1 MTTQT
6 PTERFAAE
14 QVSVDELRLDA
25 RNPRIQ
31 RAGERLSQEEILR
44 ILWREYSVDEVAWS
58 IARNGYF
65 PHELLFV
72 AEESD
77 ALVVIEGNRR
87 LAAVRLLREPDLR
100 KKLNATDLPEI
111 PPEDIAALAALPVIR
126 RQRKDVWQ
134 YVGFKHVNG
143 PQAWGSFAKAEYIAW
158 VKNEVGKDLADIA
171 ETIGDR
177 HLTVARLYRAY
188 MALQQAK
195 AAGVY
200 DPEEQ
205 RSRKRFAFSHLY
217 TGLDYRGIQAFTRIA
232 DLDPPAEKPIPA
244 RRMKQ
249 FGELCVWL
257 WGDKTRDAKPV
268 VKSQN
273 PHLRQLDEA
282 LQSDSGVSA
291 LRAGL
296 GVSVA
301 YDVAR
306 GDTTLFREALVEAR
320 QALQKARGKVL
331 TGFAGEA
338 DQLEEIGQ
346 ITALA
351 EALDDDMQGIV
362 ADRRKGRR
370 KSRRPT
376 RRR

>member
-6 PTERFAAE
+6 TAERYAP
-14 QVSVDELRLDA
+14 QPVPVDELSLDA

-31 RAGERLSQEEILR
+31 RAGERLSQDEILS

-65 PHELLFV
+65 PHEALFA
-72 AEESD
+72 AEED
-77 ALVVIEGNRR
+77 GALVVVEGNRR

-100 KKLNATDLPEI
+100 KKVKATDLPEI
-111 PPEDIAALAALPVIR
+111 SPEEVAELDTLPVIR
-126 RQRKDVWQ
+126 RKREDVWQ

-158 VKNEVGKDLADIA
+158 VRNDVGKDLADIA

-177 HLTVARLYRAY
+177 HRTVARLYRAY
-188 MALQQAK
+188 MALKQART
-195 AAGVY
+195 AGAY
-200 DPEEQ
+200 DVDEQ

-217 TGLDYRGIQAFTRIA
+217 TGLDYRGIQEFTGVA
-232 DLDPPAEKPIPA
+232 DLDPPTERPIPPRKM
-244 RRMKQ
+244 RR

-257 WGDKTRDAKPV
+257 WGDKTRDINPEIKT
-268 VKSQN
+268 QN

-282 LQSDSGVSA
+282 LQSKGGVSA

-296 GVSVA
+296 GLSVA
-301 YDVAR
+301 YDVHR
-306 GDTTLFREALVEAR
+306 GDSALFREALVEAR

-346 ITALA
+346 IVTLS
-351 EALDDDMQGIV
+351 ETLNDDMQDIV
-362 ADRRKGRR
+362 TKRRRKNRRSSRR
-370 KSRRPT
+370 K
-376 RRR
+376 

>member
-6 PTERFAAE
+6 PAELYAPE
-14 QVSVDELRLDA
+14 QVPVGELRLDA

-31 RAGERLSQEEILR
+31 RTGERLSQDEILN

-65 PHELLFV
+65 PHEALFA
-72 AEESD
+72 AEED
-77 ALVVIEGNRR
+77 GALVVIEGNRR

-100 KKLNATDLPEI
+100 ERMKATDLPSVS
-111 PPEDIAALAALPVIR
+111 PEEVALLDTLPVIR
-126 RQRKDVWQ
+126 RRRDEVWQ

-158 VKNEVGKDLADIA
+158 VRNDVGKDLADIA

-177 HLTVARLYRAY
+177 HRTVARLYRAY
-188 MALQQAK
+188 MALVQAR

-200 DPEEQ
+200 DVDKQ

-217 TGLDYRGIQAFTRIA
+217 TGLDYRGIQDFTGIA
-232 DLDPPAEKPIPA
+232 DLEPPTERPIPT
-244 RRMKQ
+244 RKMKQ

-257 WGDKTRDAKPV
+257 WGDKSRDIKPEI
-268 VKSQN
+268 KTQN

-282 LQSDSGVSA
+282 LQSKGGLTA
-291 LRAGL
+291 LRVGL
-296 GVSVA
+296 GLSVA
-301 YDVAR
+301 YDVHR
-306 GDTTLFREALVEAR
+306 GDTALFREGLVEAR

-331 TGFAGEA
+331 TGFVGEA

-346 ITALA
+346 IVTLS
-351 EALDDDMQGIV
+351 EALHDDMQDIV
-362 ADRRKGRR
+362 TKRRN
-370 KSRRPT
+370 KSRRSS

>member
-1 MTTQT
+1 MTTKT
-6 PTERFAAE
+6 PAELYAPE
-14 QVSVDELRLDA
+14 QVPVGELRLDA

-31 RAGERLSQEEILR
+31 RTSERLSQDEILN

-65 PHELLFV
+65 PHEALFA
-72 AEESD
+72 AEED
-77 ALVVIEGNRR
+77 GALVVIEGNRR

-100 KKLNATDLPEI
+100 ERMKATDLPSVS
-111 PPEDIAALAALPVIR
+111 PEEVALLDTLPVIR
-126 RQRKDVWQ
+126 RRRDEVWQ

-158 VKNEVGKDLADIA
+158 VRNDVGKDLADIA

-177 HLTVARLYRAY
+177 HRTVARLYRSY
-188 MALQQAK
+188 MALVQAR

-200 DPEEQ
+200 DVDKQ

-217 TGLDYRGIQAFTRIA
+217 TGLDYRGIQDFTGIA
-232 DLDPPAEKPIPA
+232 DLEPPTDMPIPT
-244 RRMKQ
+244 RKMKQ

-257 WGDKTRDAKPV
+257 WGDKTRDIKPEI
-268 VKSQN
+268 KTQN

-282 LQSDSGVSA
+282 LQSKGGLSA
-291 LRAGL
+291 LRVGL
-296 GVSVA
+296 GLSVA
-301 YDVAR
+301 YDVHR
-306 GDTTLFREALVEAR
+306 GDTALFREGLVEAR

-331 TGFAGEA
+331 TGFVGEA

-346 ITALA
+346 IVTLS
-351 EALDDDMQGIV
+351 EALHDDMQDIV
-362 ADRRKGRR
+362 TKRRN
-370 KSRRPT
+370 KSRRSS

>member
-6 PTERFAAE
+6 SAELYAPE
-14 QVSVDELRLDA
+14 QVPVHELRLDA

-31 RAGERLSQEEILR
+31 RAGERLSQDEILG

-58 IARNGYF
+58 IARNRYF
-65 PHELLFV
+65 PHEALFA
-72 AEESD
+72 AEED
-77 ALVVIEGNRR
+77 GALVVIEGNRR

-100 KKLNATDLPEI
+100 KKMKATDLPEI
-111 PPEDIAALAALPVIR
+111 SPEEVAALDTLPVIR
-126 RQRKDVWQ
+126 RRREDVWQ

-158 VKNEVGKDLADIA
+158 VRNDVGKDLADIA

-177 HLTVARLYRAY
+177 HRTVARLYRAY
-188 MALQQAK
+188 MAIQQAR
-195 AAGVY
+195 AAGAY
-200 DPEEQ
+200 DVDEQ

-217 TGLDYRGIQAFTRIA
+217 TGLDYRGIQEFTGVA
-232 DLDPPAEKPIPA
+232 DLDPPTERPIPS
-244 RRMKQ
+244 RKMKH

-257 WGDKTRDAKPV
+257 WGDKTRDVKPEI
-268 VKSQN
+268 KTQN

-282 LQSDSGVSA
+282 LQSRGGLSA

-296 GVSVA
+296 GLSVA
-301 YDVAR
+301 YDVHR
-306 GDTTLFREALVEAR
+306 GDTALFREALVEAR

-331 TGFAGEA
+331 TGFAGEG

-346 ITALA
+346 IVTLS
-351 EALDDDMQGIV
+351 ETLHDDMQDIV
-362 ADRRKGRR
+362 TKRRRKHRRSSRR
-370 KSRRPT
+370 K
-376 RRR
+376 

>member
-6 PTERFAAE
+6 SIEQFEAE

-25 RNPRIQ
+25 LNPRIQ
-31 RAGERLSQEEILR
+31 RAGERLSQDEILE

-58 IARNGYF
+58 IARNRYF
-65 PHELLFV
+65 PHEALF
-72 AEESD
+72 ASGED
-77 ALVVIEGNRR
+77 GALVVIEGNRR

-100 KKLNATDLPEI
+100 KKMKATDLPEI
-111 PPEDIAALAALPVIR
+111 SPEEVAALDTLPVTR
-126 RQRKDVWQ
+126 RRREDVWQ

-158 VKNEVGKDLADIA
+158 VRNDIGKDLADIA

-177 HLTVARLYRAY
+177 HRTVARLYRAY
-188 MALQQAK
+188 MAIQQAR
-195 AAGVY
+195 AAGAY
-200 DPEEQ
+200 DVDEQ

-217 TGLDYRGIQAFTRIA
+217 TGLDYRGIQEFTGVA
-232 DLDPPAEKPIPA
+232 DLDPPTERPIPS
-244 RRMKQ
+244 RKMKH

-257 WGDKTRDAKPV
+257 WGDKTRNVKPEI
-268 VKSQN
+268 KTQN

-282 LQSDSGVSA
+282 LQSKGGLSA

-296 GVSVA
+296 GLSVA
-301 YDVAR
+301 YDIHR
-306 GDTTLFREALVEAR
+306 GDTALFREGLVEAR

-346 ITALA
+346 IVTLS
-351 EALDDDMQGIV
+351 ETLHDDMQDIV
-362 ADRRKGRR
+362 TKRRR
-370 KSRRPT
+370 KSRRSP
-376 RRR
+376 RRK